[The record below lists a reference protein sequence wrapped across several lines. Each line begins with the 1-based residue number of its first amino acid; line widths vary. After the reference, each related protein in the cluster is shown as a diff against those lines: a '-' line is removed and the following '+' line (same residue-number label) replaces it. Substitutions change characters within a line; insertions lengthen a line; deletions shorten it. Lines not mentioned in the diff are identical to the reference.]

1 MWCVSEMT
9 PTSGIEFLVWLLIVA
24 AIIAMLAKRLKIPY
38 TVSLVLGGLLLGVIQ
53 LPILSPLQPGHRPD
67 WLTPDVILILF
78 LPALVFEGS
87 VKLDVR
93 DLLRNSVPLLLL
105 AHVGVLLAALVTG
118 YLVHRL
124 IGLPVLIALLFGCII
139 SATDPISVLAIF
151 KDLRVD
157 KRLSL
162 IMEGESLLNDG
173 TAVVLFGI
181 LFGAIAAEKLTVPK
195 GIEQYFL
202 AVAGGAVLGSA
213 LGYLASRI
221 TGTVDDPQIEITLTT
236 ILAYGS
242 YLLAFHLHLSGV
254 IATASAGLMLGNFGA
269 KRGMSAG
276 TRTAMQS
283 FWEYISFVMNSL
295 VFLLIGLEIHVREL
309 LQNWA
314 SVLLAIGAVFLGRAL
329 SVYLLVPLSN
339 RFAEKIPIRWQHVAV
354 WGGLRGALALALALS
369 LTTAFPYREQILN
382 LTFGVVIFSIL
393 VQGLTIKPLVRIL
406 QLANGD
412 DAKAA

>member
-1 MWCVSEMT
+1 MT
-9 PTSGIEFLVWLLIVA
+9 PTSGIEFLVWLLIAA
-24 AIIAMLAKRLKIPY
+24 AIIAMLAKRLRIPY

-87 VKLDVR
+87 VKLDVKQ
-93 DLLRNSVPLLLL
+93 LLRNSVPLLLL
-105 AHVGVLLAALVTG
+105 ANAGVVLAALVTG
-118 YLVHRL
+118 YLVHWL
-124 IGLPVLIALLFGCII
+124 IGLPLLIALLFGCII

-181 LFGAIAAEKLTVPK
+181 LFGAIVAEKLIVPK
-195 GIEQYFL
+195 GLEQYFL
-202 AVAGGAVLGSA
+202 AVAGGAVLGSV

-254 IATASAGLMLGNFGA
+254 MATASAGLMLGNFGA

-295 VFLLIGLEIHVREL
+295 VSSDWPGNPRARTPTELGLRSAGRRCRV
-309 LQNWA
+309 
-314 SVLLAIGAVFLGRAL
+314 SGA
-329 SVYLLVPLSN
+329 
-339 RFAEKIPIRWQHVAV
+339 RF
-354 WGGLRGALALALALS
+354 GGLSARAFEQSLRREDSASLAACSRMGRTSRRTGARSCAELDHRVSLSRANLELDVRRGHLFHSSAGTYNQAPRKNPQ
-369 LTTAFPYREQILN
+369 TCQW
-382 LTFGVVIFSIL
+382 
-393 VQGLTIKPLVRIL
+393 
-406 QLANGD
+406 
-412 DAKAA
+412 

>member
-1 MWCVSEMT
+1 MT

-24 AIIAMLAKRLKIPY
+24 AIIAILAKRLRIPY

-78 LPALVFEGS
+78 LPALIFEGS

-93 DLLRNSVPLLLL
+93 ELLRNSVPLLLL
-105 AHVGVLLAALVTG
+105 ANVGVVLAALVTG
-118 YLVHRL
+118 YLVHWL

-181 LFGAIAAEKLTVPK
+181 LFGAIVAEKLTVPK

-202 AVAGGAVLGSA
+202 AVAGGAVLGST

-242 YLLAFHLHLSGV
+242 YLLAFQLHLSGV

-269 KRGMSAG
+269 KRGMSPG

-329 SVYLLVPLSN
+329 SIYLLVPLSN
-339 RFAEKIPIRWQHVAV
+339 RFAEKIPLRWQHVAV

-393 VQGLTIKPLVRIL
+393 VQGLTIKPLVTIL
-406 QLANGD
+406 KLANGH

>member
-1 MWCVSEMT
+1 MT
-9 PTSGIEFLVWLLIVA
+9 PTSGIEFLVWLLIAA
-24 AIIAMLAKRLKIPY
+24 AIIAMLAKRLRIPY

-93 DLLRNSVPLLLL
+93 ELLRNSVPLLLL
-105 AHVGVLLAALVTG
+105 ANAGVLLAALVTG
-118 YLVHRL
+118 YLVHWL
-124 IGLPVLIALLFGCII
+124 VGLPVLIALLFGCII

-151 KDLRVD
+151 RDLRVD

-162 IMEGESLLNDG
+162 VMEGESLLNDG

-181 LFGAIAAEKLTVPK
+181 LFGAIVAEKLTLPK
-195 GIEQYFL
+195 GLEQYFL
-202 AVAGGAVLGSA
+202 AVVGGAVLGSA

-314 SVLLAIGAVFLGRAL
+314 SVLLTIGAVFLARAL

-339 RFAEKIPIRWQHVAV
+339 CFAEKIPLRWQHVAV

-406 QLANGD
+406 KLANGD
-412 DAKAA
+412 DAKTAYM

>member
-1 MWCVSEMT
+1 MT
-9 PTSGIEFLVWLLIVA
+9 PTSGIEFLVWLLIAA
-24 AIIAMLAKRLKIPY
+24 AIIAMLAKRLRIPY

-93 DLLRNSVPLLLL
+93 ELLRNSVPLLLL
-105 AHVGVLLAALVTG
+105 ANAGVLLAALVTG
-118 YLVHRL
+118 YLVHWL

-181 LFGAIAAEKLTVPK
+181 LFGAIVAEKLTVPK

-314 SVLLAIGAVFLGRAL
+314 SVVLAVGAVFLGRAL
-329 SVYLLVPLSN
+329 AVYLLVPLSN
-339 RFAEKIPIRWQHVAV
+339 RFAEKIPLRWQHVAV

-406 QLANGD
+406 KLANGD